1 MKTGIIKSFGIIGF
15 LGIFTSL
22 SATVSA
28 GYFNPTPLD
37 TCNLSI
43 VSTLSRGSQN
53 DDVLTLQNFLYR
65 AGYLSAY
72 PNGYY
77 GYGTQSAVRAF
88 QGDNGIR
95 MTGTVGASTRD
106 ALNERLCDSDVS
118 PYSTYDVYSYSGS
131 GSTYVGNDDP
141 FVVIVNAPK
150 QNPALYSTPQ
160 ADMRGPA
167 SIPAISI
174 PSAPISAAS
183 NVIVGSGVS
192 TGATFASTV
201 ATPVYSSNGFAPA
214 PVSPIVSEAGN
225 TSIVFNPS
233 VGYQTVINQKSG
245 SLTFTSPYPHAIYN
259 EGETVNLTWTTNNIK
274 ASQYTVSI
282 TNKNNRQPRTVAV
295 TNTNSASF
303 VLSKTLLDD
312 LCGGIC
318 LPNDT
323 DTFSITITSP
333 VVDIA
338 GNVSEF
344 KATISP
350 ITIKR
355 VFAVSGMSLYVS
367 KTPVESN
374 EVFKLN
380 INIPTTQTVSP
391 YGDYIY
397 RLRATCPSGVT
408 MSLAGTQCGIDY
420 VLPFGQTSYT
430 SQLPVIAKNSQW
442 YTQEATFELT
452 ASLPTGQVVGSTKA
466 AVQIN
471 GAPFGW

>member
-22 SATVSA
+22 VTSVSA

-37 TCNLSI
+37 ACNLSI
-43 VSTLSRGSQN
+43 VSTLSHGSQN

-77 GYGTQSAVRAF
+77 GYGTQAAVRSF

-95 MTGTVGASTRD
+95 MTGTVGALTRD

-118 PYSTYDVYSYSGS
+118 RFGNEEGSFSSGNT
-131 GSTYVGNDDP
+131 TYVSNYDP
-141 FVVIVNAPK
+141 YVVVINAPK
-150 QNPALYSTPQ
+150 QNPALYSSPQ

-167 SIPAISI
+167 PIPAISI
-174 PSAPISAAS
+174 PTLPVSAAS
-183 NVIVGSGVS
+183 NVIVGSGAS
-192 TGATFASTV
+192 QGATYTSSI
-201 ATPVYSSNGFAPA
+201 ATPVYGANGFAPA
-214 PVSPIVSEAGN
+214 PIAPIISEAGN

-303 VLSKTLLDD
+303 VLTKSLLDD

-355 VFAVSGMSLYVS
+355 VFAVSGMSLFVS
-367 KTPVESN
+367 KTPVDNN
-374 EVFKLN
+374 EVFKLQ
-380 INIPTTQTVSP
+380 IQIPQTVTTS
-391 YGDYIY
+391 YGNYIY
-397 RLRATCPSGVT
+397 RVKAICPSNVT
-408 MSLAGTQCGIDY
+408 VSLAGTSCGVEY
-420 VLPFGQTSYT
+420 VLPFGQTSY
-430 SQLPVIAKNSQW
+430 SNELPVIARNTQW
-442 YTQEATFELT
+442 YKQEVKFEIT
-452 ASLPTGQVVGSTKA
+452 ASLPTGQVVGSAQTT
-466 AVQIN
+466 VQIN
-471 GAPFGW
+471 GAPFSW